1 MRSCRDRN
9 RFGIRKEESDMGKM
23 LLGITA
29 AIAVAALA
37 TPASAKPD
45 FVGIP
50 DAKATVGFSGMPAPG
65 FAGVTVHTGFGGG
78 FGDGFGGDHRFDRR
92 SGGSSGGVWVN
103 GGEWA
108 HYNNQT
114 FNSNSYND
122 WWHEQPSHSQPAWVR
137 NNQDCARPYFQGNV
151 LTC

>member
-1 MRSCRDRN
+1 
-9 RFGIRKEESDMGKM
+9 MGKM
-23 LLGITA
+23 LLGLA
-29 AIAVAALA
+29 AGIAVTGLASPAAA
-37 TPASAKPD
+37 GTPEQP

-50 DAKATVGFSGMPAPG
+50 NGNPTVGISGMPAPG
-65 FAGVTVHTGFGGG
+65 FSNGVTIHSGFGFGGG
-78 FGDGFGGDHRFDRR
+78 GHRGSS
-92 SGGSSGGVWVN
+92 SGGTSGGVWVN

-122 WWHEQPSHSQPAWVR
+122 WWHEQPSHSQPAWIR
-137 NNQDCARPYFQGNV
+137 NNSDCAKPYFQGNV

>member
-1 MRSCRDRN
+1 
-9 RFGIRKEESDMGKM
+9 MGKM
-23 LLGITA
+23 LLGLAA
-29 AIAVAALA
+29 AIAATAIT
-37 TPASAKPD
+37 TPAAAGTPEEP

-50 DAKATVGFSGMPAPG
+50 NANVAVGNLGGVGFIN
-65 FAGVTVHTGFGGG
+65 GVTVHAGFGSGSGG
-78 FGDGFGGDHRFDRR
+78 GHRFGR
-92 SGGSSGGVWVN
+92 GSSSGSSSGVWVN